1 MTLNLIIPGPR
12 WRVDVENDP
21 FIHEPVHSLIQTVV
35 GGFVLGA
42 RDRARV
48 LYMHKYI
55 PHN

>member
-1 MTLNLIIPGPR
+1 MTLIIPGPR

-21 FIHEPVHSLIQTVV
+21 FIHEPVHSLIQTADV
-35 GGFVLGA
+35 GGFVLYA

-55 PHN
+55 LHN